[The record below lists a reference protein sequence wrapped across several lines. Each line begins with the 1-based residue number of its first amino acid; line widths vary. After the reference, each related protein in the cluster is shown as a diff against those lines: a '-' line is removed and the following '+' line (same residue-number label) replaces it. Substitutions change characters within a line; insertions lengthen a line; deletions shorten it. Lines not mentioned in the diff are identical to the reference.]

1 MICLTGD
8 MVEAFHQ
15 ESLARFGGAD
25 GLPDEGLRSS
35 AANPPPA

>member
-15 ESLARFGGAD
+15 ESLARFGRA
-25 GLPDEGLRSS
+25 EGLRQPLVSHRLVEVQRV
-35 AANPPPA
+35 